1 MGWISVSFLIIWMW
15 TNMGLQMDPNSPRWM
30 FRLNTVSEWLGSF
43 AIPLFLLS
51 NFCVIL
57 SEKKTYKELLIRNA
71 ALTLLIVVLYVL
83 FFRHYLFGMVDVFL
97 QDKKATAE
105 VVTGIIHDGIM
116 TGSLTFNLFI
126 DLFLCTLFMFFLN
139 YVPEKGFFLKHI
151 RLFRALSLLPVLYEI
166 GSLVIRMLSSA
177 GKITPSFYV
186 YPLLTTK
193 PLFSFIMFIALAL
206 FLKRR
211 ERKFKKNGKTPEEYK
226 AFLKTNAN
234 SLHFSIHASIILVVT
249 CVMDF
254 LFFFAAILFYIGIST
269 NGLEGVEDI
278 IQAQT
283 EVVTEAAQEE
293 QTDEAVSKSA
303 VSMNPIENLLGTGTA
318 KKPAKQTAQESLEQE
333 LEKATKASLAWGFGK
348 HFALIILLPFIFL
361 LSYTKSYK
369 SQKVDI
375 IIPAAGIILA
385 LLVSLECMYRGFLM
399 FAPAIVDDMYR
410 MIYMG
415 F

>member
-1 MGWISVSFLIIWMW
+1 
-15 TNMGLQMDPNSPRWM
+15 MGLQMDPNSPRWM

-57 SEKKTYKELLIRNA
+57 SEKKTYKELLVRNA

-105 VVTGIIHDGIM
+105 VVTGIIHDGIT

-139 YVPEKGFFLKHI
+139 YVPEKGFFSKHI
-151 RLFRALSLLPVLYEI
+151 RLFRTLSLLPVIYEI
-166 GSLVIRMLSSA
+166 ASLVIRMLATA

-193 PLFSFIMFIALAL
+193 PLFSFVMFIALAL

-211 ERKFKKNGKTPEEYK
+211 EHKFKKNGKTPEEYN

-234 SLHFSIHASIILVVT
+234 SLHFSIHAAIILVVT
-249 CVMDF
+249 CILDF
-254 LFFFAAILFYIGIST
+254 LFFLAAILFYIGISA
-269 NGLEGVEDI
+269 NGMDKLEEIV
-278 IQAQT
+278 QNQT
-283 EVVTEAAQEE
+283 EVVTEAAKGE
-293 QTDEAVSKSA
+293 QSDQTVTQSA
-303 VSMNPIENLLGTGTA
+303 AAMNPIENLLGKGTVE
-318 KKPAKQTAQESLEQE
+318 KTEERVDQDSLEQE
-333 LEKATKASLAWGFGK
+333 IESATQAALAWGFGK
-348 HFALIILLPFIFL
+348 HFALIILLPFVFL
-361 LSYTKSYK
+361 LSYTKTYK